1 MKQLESLINIQKQAE
16 NLRDFEIGPS
26 DDFVCQYI
34 LVEKLNEQ
42 SALGHI

>member
-1 MKQLESLINIQKQAE
+1 MTQLKSLITIQKQAE

-34 LVEKLNEQ
+34 LVEKLNVQ
-42 SALGHI
+42 SVS